1 MRSFQQKRGFRNILQ
16 SKPVLAL
23 LGILVLVFAS
33 GVIGFMGKMQVT
45 IENRK
50 IAENKLAE
58 LEKEK
63 IKLSSDIAK
72 LKTDSGVEESI
83 RSKFGL
89 AKEGES
95 EIIIVE
101 DKTTPEPVKE
111 DSGGFFSSLM
121 FWKNWFK

>member
-1 MRSFQQKRGFRNILQ
+1 
-16 SKPVLAL
+16 
-23 LGILVLVFAS
+23 
-33 GVIGFMGKMQVT
+33 MGKMQVT